1 MVMAAPSTPAA
12 RPAIHVLIVDQRLAF
27 RDALATRLQTEP
39 DLAVVA
45 KAHSAKF
52 APRVLV
58 GRSADVILL
67 DADLPDDSA
76 IAFCSDLTQSGDQS
90 RVVMV
95 SAVSQPERI
104 VAAVRAGAAA
114 WVRKDESV
122 DHLLRVIRGVVR
134 GDTWV
139 PPRELGAV
147 LRLLIEDQDRRR
159 DGDDLLSSLTRRE
172 RDVLFLLVEG
182 AGRKEIAERLQLS
195 ANTVRTHLHSLM
207 VKFGV
212 HSTLEV
218 VTLARP
224 RLDAFSQIRLST
236 IDNSISFLLT
246 RFILSDSRHE
256 SVRKNQDPYPERA
269 RGDSSAPTGVR
280 AWTPRRPGLP
290 PVARDPLAPA
300 CPSVEAAQSRWRSD
314 VLRRMRVFRARS
326 GCNIDVLLRTPAA
339 VPPRYPRGQR

>member
-1 MVMAAPSTPAA
+1 MAAPSAPAA

-27 RDALATRLQTEP
+27 RDALSTRLQAEP
-39 DLAVVA
+39 DLTVVA

-67 DADLPDDSA
+67 DAELPDDSA
-76 IAFCSDLTQSGDQS
+76 IAFCSDLARSGDQS

-95 SAVSQPERI
+95 SAASQPERI

-122 DHLLRVIRGVVR
+122 EHLVRVIRGVAR
-134 GDTWV
+134 GDTWI

-159 DGDDLLSSLTRRE
+159 DGDDLLASLTRRE

-182 AGRKEIAERLQLS
+182 AGRKEIAEQLQLS

-218 VTLARP
+218 VALARP
-224 RLDAFSQIRLST
+224 RLGALPQ
-236 IDNSISFLLT
+236 NG
-246 RFILSDSRHE
+246 E
-256 SVRKNQDPYPERA
+256 
-269 RGDSSAPTGVR
+269 
-280 AWTPRRPGLP
+280 PR
-290 PVARDPLAPA
+290 
-300 CPSVEAAQSRWRSD
+300 
-314 VLRRMRVFRARS
+314 
-326 GCNIDVLLRTPAA
+326 
-339 VPPRYPRGQR
+339 